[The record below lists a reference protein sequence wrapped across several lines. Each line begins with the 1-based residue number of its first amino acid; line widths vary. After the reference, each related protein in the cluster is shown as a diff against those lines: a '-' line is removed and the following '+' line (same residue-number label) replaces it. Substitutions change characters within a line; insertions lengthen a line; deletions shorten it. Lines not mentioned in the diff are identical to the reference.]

1 MLAMKRSCLKL
12 GAMLMFSLLSAV
24 CGGRKGTISV
34 VNEAEEPI
42 SRATVHVSGQALEIV
57 NLRPSETVSGS
68 YPVTKDSHYTIEVVF
83 LSGKRL
89 TRETGYIT
97 SRSDVDD
104 RIVIAGSAIEF
115 QPRHR

>member
-1 MLAMKRSCLKL
+1 MKKSCLKL
-12 GAMLMFSLLSAV
+12 GAMVMFSLASAV
-24 CGGRKGTISV
+24 CGGTKGTISV

-42 SRATVHVSGQALEIV
+42 SRVTIQVSGQALEIV
-57 NLRPSETVSGS
+57 NLRPSETVTGS

-89 TRETGYIT
+89 NRETGYLT
-97 SRSDVDD
+97 SRSDFDD

-115 QPRHR
+115 QRTHR